1 MQATI
6 WHNPRCSTSRK
17 VLAALQERGVEAQVV
32 AYLKGRMT
40 REDWAALVDAVGGD
54 PTRLLRAREP
64 LYQDLKLDAKIAA
77 GKVGREQV
85 IDLLHKW
92 PQLLERPVV
101 RLGATTAIVRPAEK
115 LRELLEGADLS
126 SAP

>member
-6 WHNPRCSTSRK
+6 WHNPRCATSRK
-17 VLAALQERGVEAQVV
+17 VKERLEARGVELHVV

-40 REDWAALVDAVGGD
+40 RADWEGLVDGVGGD

-64 LYQDLKLDAKIAA
+64 LYKDLKLEQKIAA

-85 IDLLHKW
+85 LDLLTKH

-101 RLGATTAIVRPAEK
+101 RIGGRTAIVRPAEK
-115 LRELLEGADLS
+115 VDEMLPG
-126 SAP
+126 